1 MLTAG
6 QLGSAAGRAGLD
18 WFNAKTFI
26 EHAIAFSDDAL
37 HVFAGVL
44 IQLLAAAVLR
54 RSVASWLPWLVVL
67 ALELGNEGVDLW
79 IERWPDFA
87 EQLGEGGKDVL
98 LTLFLPTVLLL
109 VSRMWPALL
118 ARRN

>member
-1 MLTAG
+1 MTL
-6 QLGSAAGRAGLD
+6 SAHIAALARRIGFD
-18 WFNAKTFI
+18 WYRAKTFV

-44 IQLLAAAVLR
+44 LQVLAAAVLR
-54 RSVASWLPWLVVL
+54 RSLASWLPWLAVAL
-67 ALELGNEGVDLW
+67 LELANEAVDLW

-98 LTLFLPTVLLL
+98 LTLFLPTVLLI
-109 VSRMWPALL
+109 V
-118 ARRN
+118 ARRWPRVMAGRK